1 MFTNQIIRVD
11 VPLFAFYEHVLK
23 NRHIKLESSIF
34 MENYGNPVER
44 TDDKHPLRYKY
55 NGRRLVA

>member
-11 VPLFAFYEHVLK
+11 VPLFAFCEHVLK
-23 NRHIKLESSIF
+23 NRHIELESSIF

-44 TDDKHPLRYKY
+44 TNDKHLLRYKY
-55 NGRRLVA
+55 IAR